1 MMFNANES
9 QGREM
14 IQEATVAYTARRV
27 DREAMRC
34 VVRSGTPRPGDLVL
48 AMIKEIGH
56 HKRLHRVDG
65 SKKNLFVGDLVIVAY
80 ADRYAPAQ
88 FEARVPSDLRD
99 CDLVA
104 AGGIAGTVVE
114 KHDRIR
120 RDPTR
125 LKPIGLIASD
135 PEAPPL
141 NVGGWALEPIVA
153 GPRGNV
159 PTIAVVGTTMDSGKT
174 TSAAHLVHGLRRY
187 GLRVGF
193 AKVTGTG
200 AAGDP
205 ELLRDAG
212 ASPVLDFTD
221 IGYASTYLLPQT
233 VVESM
238 YGELV
243 AHLERAGVDAIVL
256 EVADGLLQ
264 RETAELLECET
275 FRRLTDGIVFAAG
288 ESMGA
293 VAGAEWLR
301 SRDLPLRAVAGCI
314 TRSPLQAREAAGCGT
329 PILTLGDLGDP
340 ATAAKLL
347 YTERP

>member
-1 MMFNANES
+1 MFYVNES
-9 QGREM
+9 NGAELIEQ
-14 IQEATVAYTARRV
+14 ATVAYTGRRV
-27 DREAMRC
+27 PTEAMRC
-34 VVRSGTPRPGDLVL
+34 VVRSANPKPGDLVL
-48 AMIKEIGH
+48 AMVKEIGH

-88 FEARVPSDLRD
+88 FEARVPADLRD

-125 LKPIGLIASD
+125 LKPLGLIASD

-141 NVGGWALEPIVA
+141 NVGGSALEPVVGGA
-153 GPRGNV
+153 RGNV

-174 TSAAHLVHGLRRY
+174 TSAAYLVHGLRRY
-187 GLRVGF
+187 GLNVGY

-221 IGYASTYLLPQT
+221 LGYASTYLLPT
-233 VVESM
+233 AVVESM

-243 AHLERAGVDAIVL
+243 AHLEQAGVDAIVI
-256 EVADGLLQ
+256 EVADGLYQ
-264 RETAELLECET
+264 TETAGLLESET
-275 FRRLTDGIVFAAG
+275 FRGLTDGIIFAAG

-301 SRDLPLRAVAGCI
+301 GRDLPLRAIAGCI
-314 TRSPLQAREAAGCGT
+314 TRSPLQVREAAACGT
-329 PILTLGDLGDP
+329 PIVTLKDLDDP

-347 YTERP
+347 YTDHE